1 MNTPEFLQIPLKLP
15 ISDSGAVRNDF
26 PTAKPYCLKLNAS
39 FKKMSLFLF
48 LRQMHERELMY

>member
-1 MNTPEFLQIPLKLP
+1 MHTKEILQIPLEIP
-15 ISDSGAVRNDF
+15 ISDSGAVRNAF
-26 PTAKPYCLKLNAS
+26 PAAKPYCLQLNAS